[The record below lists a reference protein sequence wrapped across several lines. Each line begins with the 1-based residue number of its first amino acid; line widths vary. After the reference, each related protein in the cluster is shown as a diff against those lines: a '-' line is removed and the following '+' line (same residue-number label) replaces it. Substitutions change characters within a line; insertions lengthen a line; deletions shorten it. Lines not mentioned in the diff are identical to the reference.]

1 MMVDLEKNKRHKKTT
16 IAACIIAVA
25 AAAAAI
31 AAGSRLYGSGGFS
44 PLIAD
49 SGGQIH
55 GDETAGAGSTS
66 DSTGSKGDSEDGA
79 SYAGTEA
86 AQSISSESDAGGT
99 QSGSVSRYVT
109 DSGET
114 VSEAIAPVGTETDEW
129 NLLLVNPWHLLPDDF
144 TVVLA
149 DIENGQQI
157 DARAEDDLVEM
168 MADCRAAGYSPYI
181 CSSYREYS
189 KQVTL
194 FDNDV
199 RKYMNQ
205 GYSEEEAR
213 AKTAES
219 VAVPGTSEHEAGLA
233 LDIVDT
239 NYPVLEESQ
248 ENTETQKWLMENCW
262 DYGFILRYPKDKTEI
277 TGITYEPWHYRYV
290 GREVSQAMRESG
302 ECLEE
307 YLGIY
312 H

>member
-1 MMVDLEKNKRHKKTT
+1 MVDLEKNKRHKKTT
-16 IAACIIAVA
+16 IAACIIAIA

-31 AAGSRLYGSGGFS
+31 AAGSWLYSPGGFS
-44 PLIAD
+44 PMIAD
-49 SGGQIH
+49 SGSQTN
-55 GDETAGAGSTS
+55 GDQTVNAGNTSENSAGK
-66 DSTGSKGDSEDGA
+66 DDSEDGT
-79 SYAGTEA
+79 SYAGNEA
-86 AQSISSESDAGGT
+86 AHSIGSESDAGDT
-99 QSGSVSRYVT
+99 QSGSVSTYIT

-114 VSEAIAPVGTETDEW
+114 VSEAIAPVGAETDDW

-144 TVVLA
+144 TVELA

-157 DARAEDDLVEM
+157 DARAADDLEEM
-168 MADCRAAGYSPYI
+168 MADCRDAGYSPYI

-194 FDNDV
+194 FNNDV

-205 GYSEEEAR
+205 GYTEQEAR
-213 AKTAES
+213 DKTAES
-219 VAVPGTSEHEAGLA
+219 VAIPGTSEHEAGLA
-233 LDIVDT
+233 LDIVDVG
-239 NYPVLEESQ
+239 YQVLEESQ
-248 ENTETQKWLMENCW
+248 ENTETQKWLMEHCW
-262 DYGFILRYPKDKTEI
+262 DYGFILRYPKDKTDI

-290 GREVSQAMRESG
+290 GRKVSQAMRESG